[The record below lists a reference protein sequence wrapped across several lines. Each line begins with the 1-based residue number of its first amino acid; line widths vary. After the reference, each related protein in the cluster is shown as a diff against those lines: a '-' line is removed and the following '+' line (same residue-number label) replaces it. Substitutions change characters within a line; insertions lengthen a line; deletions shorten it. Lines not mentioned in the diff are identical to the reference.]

1 MDAKQT
7 TTKKRFTG
15 TVTSNKMDKT
25 VVVAVPRFVKHPKYQ
40 KFFKQ
45 TKTFKAHD
53 ESNSAQIGDKVTIE
67 ETKPLSKDKNF
78 TIVG

>member
-1 MDAKQT
+1 MDANKT

-15 TVTSNKMDKT
+15 TVTKDKMDKT

-40 KFFKQ
+40 KFYKQ

-53 ESNSAQIGDKVTIE
+53 ESNQYKVGDKVTIE
-67 ETKPLSKDKNF
+67 ETKPMSKDKNF
-78 TIVG
+78 IVVA